1 MIVTVLVPERNKE
14 VHGIMEADVSRNIEE
29 QLSAFLDGELP
40 EAELQMLIRR
50 LAKDENYRAT
60 LGRYTLI
67 GSILRDEPAFASVD
81 EIRRGVMSRIN
92 SSGLDDALPA
102 EQTVQKQRLPG
113 ASGFRR
119 RMGSLLAA
127 SVAALAVFGMYQWE
141 GDVALPLVANE
152 LPATQDVK
160 RTQDIKRPPDNSAL
174 RAVTTRVPGG
184 GRITADRMTSY
195 MVSHGEFSR
204 SLQGAMVDSRVFVQP
219 ASYQE

>member
-81 EIRRGVMSRIN
+81 DIRRGVMSRIN
-92 SSGLDDALPA
+92 NSDLDDALPA

-127 SVAALAVFGMYQWE
+127 SVAALAVFGVYQWE
-141 GDVALPLVANE
+141 GDVALPLVTNE
-152 LPATQDVK
+152 LPATQD
-160 RTQDIKRPPDNSAL
+160 IKRPPGNSAL
-174 RAVTTRVPGG
+174 RAVATRVPGG

>member
-1 MIVTVLVPERNKE
+1 MMVKVFDPERNNE
-14 VHGIMEADVSRNIEE
+14 VLGIMEADVTRNIEE

-50 LAKDENYRAT
+50 LGKDENYRAT

-81 EIRRGVMSRIN
+81 AIRRGVMSRIN
-92 SSGLDDALPA
+92 SSDLDDVIPA
-102 EQTVQKQRLPG
+102 EQATQKQQLSG

-119 RMGSLLAA
+119 RTGSLLAA
-127 SVAALAVFGMYQWE
+127 SVAALAVFGMYQW
-141 GDVALPLVANE
+141 GDEAALIFPGNE
-152 LPATQDVK
+152 LAA
-160 RTQDIKRPPDNSAL
+160 TQDIKRSPSNFAS

-184 GRITADRMTSY
+184 GHITADRITSY

>member
-81 EIRRGVMSRIN
+81 DIRRGVMSRIN
-92 SSGLDDALPA
+92 NSDLDDALPA
-102 EQTVQKQRLPG
+102 EQTVQKRQLPG

-127 SVAALAVFGMYQWE
+127 SVAALAVFGVYQWE

-152 LPATQDVK
+152 LPATQD
-160 RTQDIKRPPDNSAL
+160 IKRPPGNSAL
-174 RAVTTRVPGG
+174 PAVTTRVPGG

>member
-1 MIVTVLVPERNKE
+1 MMVKVSDPERNNE
-14 VHGIMEADVSRNIEE
+14 VLGIMEADVTRNIEE

-81 EIRRGVMSRIN
+81 DIRRGVMSRIN
-92 SSGLDDALPA
+92 NSDLDDALPA
-102 EQTVQKQRLPG
+102 EQTVQKRRLPG

-152 LPATQDVK
+152 LPATQD
-160 RTQDIKRPPDNSAL
+160 IKRPPGNSAL
-174 RAVTTRVPGG
+174 PAVTTRVPGG

>member
-1 MIVTVLVPERNKE
+1 MMVKVFDPERNNE
-14 VHGIMEADVSRNIEE
+14 VLGIMEADVTRNIEE

-50 LAKDENYRAT
+50 LGKDENYRAT

-81 EIRRGVMSRIN
+81 AIRRGVMSRIN
-92 SSGLDDALPA
+92 SSDLDDALPA
-102 EQTVQKQRLPG
+102 EQTTQKQQLPG
-113 ASGFRR
+113 ASGSRR
-119 RMGSLLAA
+119 RVGSLLAA
-127 SVAALAVFGMYQWE
+127 SVAALAVFGLYQW
-141 GDVALPLVANE
+141 GDEAALTLSGNE
-152 LPATQDVK
+152 LAA
-160 RTQDIKRPPDNSAL
+160 TQDIKRLPGNSAA
-174 RAVTTRVPGG
+174 RAVTTRVSGG
-184 GRITADRMTSY
+184 GHITADRITSY